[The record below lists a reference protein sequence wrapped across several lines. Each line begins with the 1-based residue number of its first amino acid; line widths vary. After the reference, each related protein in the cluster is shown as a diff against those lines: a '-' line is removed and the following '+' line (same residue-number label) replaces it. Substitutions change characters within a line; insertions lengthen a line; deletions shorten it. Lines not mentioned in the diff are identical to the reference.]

1 MQIVF
6 FVSDR
11 NPPNTIVVMEGV
23 RLFLSS
29 AGLSPTDLPLALA
42 IHEGLG
48 VSVLLSA
55 WAACWAVKP
64 SRKLLTALQVRK
76 LADWQ
81 KAQENVEKSK
91 LVRLVRNNKYLSSK
105 RGAELGVAFGESYF
119 LRKLCM
125 PVLVLLKLW
134 KTYQM
139 IGMGRGKIE
148 EKGAAIE

>member
-1 MQIVF
+1 
-6 FVSDR
+6 
-11 NPPNTIVVMEGV
+11 MEEV
-23 RLFLSS
+23 RKFLSS
-29 AGLSPTDLPLALA
+29 AGLSPSDLPLALA

-76 LADWQ
+76 LAEWQ
-81 KAQENVEKSK
+81 KAQENIEKSK

-105 RGAELGVAFGESYF
+105 RGAELGVVFGESYF

-125 PVLVLLKLW
+125 PVLVPLKLW
-134 KTYQM
+134 MTYQM
-139 IGMGRGKIE
+139 MGMGKVKGTKIE
-148 EKGAAIE
+148 

>member
-1 MQIVF
+1 
-6 FVSDR
+6 
-11 NPPNTIVVMEGV
+11 MEGV
-23 RLFLSS
+23 RQFLSS

-76 LADWQ
+76 LAEWQ

-125 PVLVLLKLW
+125 PVLVPLKLW
-134 KTYQM
+134 MTYQM

>member
-1 MQIVF
+1 
-6 FVSDR
+6 
-11 NPPNTIVVMEGV
+11 MEEV
-23 RLFLSS
+23 RKLLTS

-76 LADWQ
+76 MAEWQ
-81 KAQENVEKSK
+81 KAQGSVEKSK
-91 LVRLVRNNKYLSSK
+91 LVRLVKNNKYLSSK

-125 PVLVLLKLW
+125 PVLVPLKLW
-134 KTYQM
+134 VTYQM
-139 IGMGRGKIE
+139 MVRGRGKVD
-148 EKGAAIE
+148 EKGTNIE